1 MARETL
7 PVALELMFGDEGGY
21 SNHKGDRGNWLPAFW
36 SARSTV

>member
-21 SNHKGDRGNWLPAFW
+21 SN
-36 SARSTV
+36 ARVRRSSGEARRWRKAPGL